1 MKFVQTKGDPCLFVS
16 TDGEPVI
23 IAVYVNDILIAGRT
37 DKRIAEVKTA
47 IANRFDVKDMDKLH
61 YFLGVKVV
69 QDLEAGTIWMG
80 QPTYTENLVSHF
92 SMQNAKTC
100 KTPVNPSLK
109 LTKAKDD
116 LTCVDGELYQPAVGK
131 LIFLSTRT
139 RPDIAFAVSNVAKFT
154 ATPTEQHWRAG
165 KHIFRYLAGTT
176 NFRLQFTRNECTGY
190 LYADSA
196 GDIND
201 RKSTSGYLFIM
212 SEVPVS
218 WSSKKQ
224 SCIALSTAEAEY
236 MSLTSAAQETI
247 YLNCLLVELHKA
259 SITAAIIYEDNQSA
273 IRTTKNPTFHG

>member
-1 MKFVQTKGDPCLFVS
+1 
-16 TDGEPVI
+16 
-23 IAVYVNDILIAGRT
+23 
-37 DKRIAEVKTA
+37 
-47 IANRFDVKDMDKLH
+47 
-61 YFLGVKVV
+61 
-69 QDLEAGTIWMG
+69 MG

-131 LIFLSTRT
+131 PIYLSTRT
-139 RPDIAFAVSNVAKFT
+139 RPDIAFAVSNIAKFT

-165 KHIFRYLAGTT
+165 KHIFRYLVGTT
-176 NFRLQFTRNECTGY
+176 NFGLQFTRNRCTGY
-190 LYADSA
+190 LYADWA

-201 RKSTSGYLFIM
+201 GNSTSGYLFIM

-247 YLNCLLVELHKA
+247 YLNCLLVELQKE
-259 SITAAIIYEDNQSA
+259 SITAAIINEHNQSA
-273 IRTTKNPTFHG
+273 ICMTKNPAFHGRSKHIAIKYHFIRDEVKKRKIDVQYCKTEDMIADMLTKGLYAERFIKLREMAGVKELHQQSDIK